1 MQDSIFRTDVLKG
14 RTAIITG
21 GGTGIGFA
29 IAGQLGHMGARVAL
43 CARNKEGLDAA
54 AAKLCAEGIEA
65 RAFVVNIRD
74 ETSVAELFAAL
85 NVAKWQVDILV
96 NNAGG
101 QFAAPALQVSP
112 NGFRSVVDLN
122 LTGSWLMCSA
132 FAKQFTQSGLRY
144 GSIVSIV
151 LAQEQG
157 MPGMVHAAAARAGVV
172 NMMKTLAYEWGPVG
186 LTANAVAP
194 GTVETD
200 ALARYDRAALEAVA
214 ARLPI
219 ARMAAP
225 EEVAQAVAYLVSPA
239 GRFIT
244 GTLLQIDG
252 GEHLCGAQPQTSAPV
267 VPRNAD
273 A

>member
-1 MQDSIFRTDVLKG
+1 MQETIFRSDVLKG
-14 RTAIITG
+14 RTAVITG

-29 IAGQLGHMGARVAL
+29 IAGQLGRMGAHVAL
-43 CARNKEGLDAA
+43 CARRKGELEAA
-54 AAKLCAEGIEA
+54 AATLRAEGIEA

-74 ETSVAELFAAL
+74 ENSVKELFAAL
-85 NVAKWQVDILV
+85 NEAKWQADILV

-101 QFAAPALQVSP
+101 QFAAPALNISP

-122 LTGSWLMCSA
+122 LTGTWLMCAA
-132 FAKQFTQSGLRY
+132 FAQQFSQSGLRH

-157 MPGMVHAAAARAGVV
+157 LPGMVHAAAARAGVT
-172 NMMKTLAYEWGPVG
+172 NMMKTLACEWGPMG

-194 GTVETD
+194 GTVETE
-200 ALARYDRAALEAVA
+200 ALARYDRASLEAVA

-239 GRFIT
+239 ARFIT

-252 GEHLCGAQPQTSAPV
+252 GEHLLGAQPQTSAPTG
-267 VPRNAD
+267 A
-273 A
+273 